1 MAIESQAGER
11 LESPEV
17 ATRPVLLAALGVLLL
32 VFGTV
37 GILAA
42 IYYREVPVQRLPTP
56 EKFPPPRVETKER
69 EERLRIEAEQA
80 RRLAGYHWVDRKQ
93 GLAQIPIERAM
104 QLLAGEG
111 LQAYAPLARA
121 DALSTPAAGAQRIV
135 RPELTPAPEAAPG
148 ASTNAPKENSAGGDD
163 VNPDRKS
170 ATNADG
176 RKP

>member
-1 MAIESQAGER
+1 MAIESQVEER

-17 ATRPVLLAALGVLLL
+17 ATRPILLAALGVLLL

-37 GILAA
+37 GTLAA
-42 IYYREVPVQRLPTP
+42 IYYREVSVQRLPTP
-56 EKFPPPRVETKER
+56 EKFPQPRVETKER

-80 RRLAGYHWVDRKQ
+80 RRLAGYHWVDREQ
-93 GLAQIPIERAM
+93 GLVQIPIERAM

-111 LQAYAPLARA
+111 IQAYAPLAPA
-121 DALSTPAAGAQRIV
+121 EALSAPTAGAQRV
-135 RPELTPAPEAAPG
+135 VAPRPAPAPEAAPG
-148 ASTNAPKENSAGGDD
+148 ASTSASKENSAGGGD

-170 ATNADG
+170 ATNANG